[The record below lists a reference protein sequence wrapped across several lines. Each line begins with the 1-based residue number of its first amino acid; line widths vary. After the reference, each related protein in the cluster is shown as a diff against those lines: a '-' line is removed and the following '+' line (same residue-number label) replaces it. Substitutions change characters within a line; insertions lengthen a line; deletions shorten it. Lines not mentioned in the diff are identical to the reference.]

1 MVKKSEKIKMNFN
14 ILLVSFVIFSISFL
28 TSCSGQNQLN
38 FISDF
43 KNINTD
49 PELINLS
56 NEFEINNNGGHI
68 QGIQEFENK
77 QGNYIFL
84 SGSSDSYS
92 YCAVVKSGD
101 ESKVVALNR
110 LMDVPFKHAGGFQI
124 FENYLA
130 VGIED
135 NSLKDKSKVCVYDIS
150 NPKNPFTEPITVIE
164 RNGEPLRS
172 TAGCVGIT
180 KYNNEILLSV
190 GDWDTKHIDFYSAEI
205 DQLAGKEFKKMS
217 SVDIGNISR
226 DGWITNEW
234 HSYQNINLFN
244 INEQLFLIG
253 LGQNKQSENI
263 ADLFMISEESTGI
276 FSFQKVASKTFYC
289 TNECNFKAA
298 AGAVYKNGEFKILA
312 SGYNID
318 SVSTL
323 NVFSNK

>member
-1 MVKKSEKIKMNFN
+1 MNIKIL
-14 ILLVSFVIFSISFL
+14 ITSFTIFSISFL
-28 TSCSGQNQLN
+28 TGCSGQSQDK

-43 KNINTD
+43 NHINTN
-49 PELINLS
+49 PELINFS

-77 QGNYIFL
+77 HGNYIFL

-92 YCAVVKSGD
+92 YCVVIKPGN
-101 ESKVVALNR
+101 ENKVVAINR
-110 LMDVPFKHAGGFQI
+110 LMDLPFKHAGGFQV
-124 FENYLA
+124 FQNYLA

-150 NPKNPFTEPITVIE
+150 APEKPFSEPIAVIE

-172 TAGCVGIT
+172 TAGCIGIT
-180 KYNNEILLSV
+180 RYNNKIWLAV
-190 GDWDTKHIDFYSAEI
+190 GDWDTKHIDFYAAED
-205 DQLAGKEFKKMS
+205 DQLAGKEFKKIS
-217 SVDIGNISR
+217 SVETENISR
-226 DGWITNEW
+226 DGWISDEW

-244 INEQLFLIG
+244 INGQLFLIG

-263 ADLFMISEESTGI
+263 ADLFEITVDSKRI
-276 FSFQKVASKTFYC
+276 LSFKKVASKTFDC
-289 TNECNFKAA
+289 TNNCSFKAA
-298 AGAVYKNGEFKILA
+298 AGAAYNKGEFKILA